1 MISELKLTGI
11 EGGILPISDIAFSAD
26 GYLMACNKNIVT
38 LPADGEKFKVYTWN
52 DDESDPIL
60 FFETTQQGNFSAST
74 IGETFAISG
83 PRWKCNIYTPAITTG
98 TSKQI
103 RIVGYQID
111 EELPNIIGYKYMMDT
126 TKYTEALWGE
136 TFTFTISPLGT
147 DRLIIDSE
155 N

>member
-1 MISELKLTGI
+1 
-11 EGGILPISDIAFSAD
+11 
-26 GYLMACNKNIVT
+26 MACNKNIVT

-126 TKYTEALWGE
+126 TNVHFHDLV
-136 TFTFTISPLGT
+136 SRNRPSHH
-147 DRLIIDSE
+147 R
-155 N
+155 